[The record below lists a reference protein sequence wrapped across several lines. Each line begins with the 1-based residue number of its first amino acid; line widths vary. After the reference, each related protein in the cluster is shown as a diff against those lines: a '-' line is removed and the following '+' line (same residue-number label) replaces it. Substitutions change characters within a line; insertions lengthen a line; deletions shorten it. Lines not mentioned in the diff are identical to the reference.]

1 MHLGICSALGP
12 WVQQLQNQKASVSRQ
27 ASRWQCQCSCRYQ
40 GNVVLQP
47 PSPVVSARDKL
58 SFPRG
63 AAAAS
68 PSVALLGCVS
78 GVPGWKS
85 KGTRRQGAL
94 RKVMSRSLS
103 WSEHL
108 DVLLNATDGNV
119 ARIKQWLYPLGV
131 STAAGDLAGTWIS
144 PHHLP
149 PQSGVHAQQPWAL
162 ETPFVPERLS
172 WGKAHGASSLWDEV
186 IILQSQLQSQAQ
198 VTETLRQAGQGLLEE
213 QKQQKYKICTLEAS
227 LRLLQGSPEQ
237 RVLLLDQ
244 LLEGLRRELQGLR
257 SQVQEQ
263 AQAQI
268 QTGPQKRSATG
279 CLHQELQNE
288 CQLLWEESEILQE
301 ELKLLQDQL
310 SQHQEL
316 LLKQMAE
323 GGQAQAH
330 SWKISR
336 RAHFLTWSPAAFSF
350 RPRALSGRTYSLR
363 APQCS

>member
-1 MHLGICSALGP
+1 
-12 WVQQLQNQKASVSRQ
+12 
-27 ASRWQCQCSCRYQ
+27 
-40 GNVVLQP
+40 
-47 PSPVVSARDKL
+47 
-58 SFPRG
+58 
-63 AAAAS
+63 
-68 PSVALLGCVS
+68 
-78 GVPGWKS
+78 
-85 KGTRRQGAL
+85 
-94 RKVMSRSLS
+94 MSRSLS
-103 WSEHL
+103 WYEHL

-119 ARIKQWLYPLGV
+119 ARIKQRLYPLGV
-131 STAAGDLAGTWIS
+131 STAGDLAGTWIS

-198 VTETLRQAGQGLLEE
+198 VTETLRQAVQGLLEE
-213 QKQQKYKICTLEAS
+213 QEQQKYKICTLEAS

-244 LLEGLRRELQGLR
+244 CLEGLRRELQGLR

-279 CLHQELQNE
+279 GLHQELQNE

-330 SWKISR
+330 SWKTVI
-336 RAHFLTWSPAAFSF
+336 AHMRVPCVLKMPMVGRGIPPGEGEECTYLVLPGPMVWQT
-350 RPRALSGRTYSLR
+350 LEQLQSGREVKGHTLEAARTEVQDARQEYNLLRTSIHILQSKLSLAATFTMSLSSSTSEVSLPDSNSSWETR
-363 APQCS
+363 SPEEHTF

>member
-1 MHLGICSALGP
+1 
-12 WVQQLQNQKASVSRQ
+12 
-27 ASRWQCQCSCRYQ
+27 
-40 GNVVLQP
+40 
-47 PSPVVSARDKL
+47 
-58 SFPRG
+58 
-63 AAAAS
+63 
-68 PSVALLGCVS
+68 
-78 GVPGWKS
+78 
-85 KGTRRQGAL
+85 
-94 RKVMSRSLS
+94 MSRSLS
-103 WSEHL
+103 WYEHL

-119 ARIKQWLYPLGV
+119 ARIKQRLYPLGV

-198 VTETLRQAGQGLLEE
+198 VTETLRQAVQGLLEE
-213 QKQQKYKICTLEAS
+213 QEQQKYKICTLEAS

-244 LLEGLRRELQGLR
+244 CLEGLRRELQGLR

-279 CLHQELQNE
+279 GLHQELQNE

-350 RPRALSGRTYSLR
+350 RPRALSRRTYSLR

>member
-68 PSVALLGCVS
+68 PRSGFPGLQEGLNWAVVA
-78 GVPGWKS
+78 
-85 KGTRRQGAL
+85 GT
-94 RKVMSRSLS
+94 
-103 WSEHL
+103 
-108 DVLLNATDGNV
+108 
-119 ARIKQWLYPLGV
+119 
-131 STAAGDLAGTWIS
+131 AGDLAGTWIS

-330 SWKISR
+330 SWKM
-336 RAHFLTWSPAAFSF
+336 LEQ
-350 RPRALSGRTYSLR
+350 LQSGREVKGHTLEAARTEVQDARQEHNLFRTSIHILQSKLSLAATFTMSLSSSTSEVSLPDSNSSWETR
-363 APQCS
+363 SPEEHTF

>member
-1 MHLGICSALGP
+1 
-12 WVQQLQNQKASVSRQ
+12 
-27 ASRWQCQCSCRYQ
+27 
-40 GNVVLQP
+40 
-47 PSPVVSARDKL
+47 
-58 SFPRG
+58 
-63 AAAAS
+63 
-68 PSVALLGCVS
+68 
-78 GVPGWKS
+78 
-85 KGTRRQGAL
+85 
-94 RKVMSRSLS
+94 MSRSLS

-119 ARIKQWLYPLGV
+119 ARIKQRLYPLGV
-131 STAAGDLAGTWIS
+131 STAA
-144 PHHLP
+144 
-149 PQSGVHAQQPWAL
+149 
-162 ETPFVPERLS
+162 
-172 WGKAHGASSLWDEV
+172 
-186 IILQSQLQSQAQ
+186 
-198 VTETLRQAGQGLLEE
+198 
-213 QKQQKYKICTLEAS
+213 S
-227 LRLLQGSPEQ
+227 LRLLQESPEQ

-244 LLEGLRRELQGLR
+244 CLEGLRRELQGLR

-279 CLHQELQNE
+279 GLHQELQNE

-350 RPRALSGRTYSLR
+350 RPRALGRRTYSLR